1 MGPGAPDARAWRVG
15 VELSSIIRGMDW
27 WMWIAGGLALV
38 VAELATP
45 SGFFIIFF
53 GLSALTVGLLTGL
66 NVVGA
71 AWAQWLL
78 FSALS
83 VAYILVFR
91 RRLESRMRIP
101 PPPNVD
107 SLVGVLAIVQERLLP
122 GVVGKVEV
130 RGSMWS
136 ARNTSSVILD
146 AGQRA
151 RVTAVDGLTL
161 AVIPE

>member
-1 MGPGAPDARAWRVG
+1 MQ
-15 VELSSIIRGMDW
+15 W
-27 WMWIAGGLALV
+27 WLWIAGGLALI
-38 VAELATP
+38 VAELVTP

-53 GLSALTVGLLTGL
+53 GLGALTVGLLAGTQA
-66 NVVGA
+66 VTSV
-71 AWAQWLL
+71 WVQWLL
-78 FSALS
+78 FSVLS
-83 VAYILVFR
+83 VVYLVVFR
-91 RRLESRMRIP
+91 GRLQAKVQIP

-136 ARNTSSVILD
+136 ARNTSNVTLD

-151 RVTAVDGLTL
+151 RVAAVDGLTL
-161 AVIPE
+161 TVVPE

>member
-1 MGPGAPDARAWRVG
+1 M
-15 VELSSIIRGMDW
+15 EW
-27 WMWIAGGLALV
+27 WIWLAGGLALV

-53 GLSALTVGLLTGL
+53 GLGALTVGLLAGIE
-66 NVVGA
+66 VVNTV
-71 AWAQWLL
+71 WLQWLL
-78 FSALS
+78 FSVLS
-83 VAYILVFR
+83 VLYLVVFR
-91 RRLESRMRIP
+91 GRLQAKMQIP

-130 RGSMWS
+130 RGSTWS
-136 ARNTSSVILD
+136 ARNTSETPLD

-151 RVTAVDGLTL
+151 RVAAVDGITLT
-161 AVIPE
+161 VVPE

>member
-1 MGPGAPDARAWRVG
+1 
-15 VELSSIIRGMDW
+15 MDW
-27 WMWIAGGLALV
+27 WLWIAGGLALI

-53 GLSALTVGLLTGL
+53 GLGAMTVGLLAGTQAVTTL
-66 NVVGA
+66 WV
-71 AWAQWLL
+71 QWLL
-78 FSALS
+78 FSVLS
-83 VAYILVFR
+83 VVYLVVFR
-91 RRLESRMRIP
+91 GRLQAKVQIP

-107 SLVGVLAIVQERLLP
+107 SLVGVLAIVHERLLP

-136 ARNTSSVILD
+136 ARNTSNVTLD

-151 RVTAVDGLTL
+151 RVAAVDGLTL
-161 AVIPE
+161 TVVPE

>member
-1 MGPGAPDARAWRVG
+1 
-15 VELSSIIRGMDW
+15 MDW
-27 WMWIAGGLALV
+27 WLWIAGGLALI

-53 GLSALTVGLLTGL
+53 GVGALTVGLLAGIQ
-66 NVVGA
+66 VVTTV
-71 AWAQWLL
+71 WVQWLL
-78 FSALS
+78 FSILS
-83 VAYILVFR
+83 VAYLVVFR
-91 RRLESRMRIP
+91 GRLQAKVQIP

-136 ARNTSSVILD
+136 ARNTSNVTLD

-151 RVTAVDGLTL
+151 RVAAVDGLTL
-161 AVIPE
+161 TVVPE

>member
-1 MGPGAPDARAWRVG
+1 M
-15 VELSSIIRGMDW
+15 EW
-27 WMWIAGGLALV
+27 WLWLAGGLALV

-53 GLSALTVGLLTGL
+53 GLAALTVGLLSGIE
-66 NVVGA
+66 VVTTVWLQG
-71 AWAQWLL
+71 LL
-78 FSALS
+78 FTVLS
-83 VAYILVFR
+83 VLYLVVFR
-91 RRLESRMRIP
+91 GRLQAKMQIP

-107 SLVGVLAIVQERLLP
+107 SLVGVLAIVQERLSP

-136 ARNTSSVILD
+136 ARNTSASTLD

-151 RVTAVDGLTL
+151 RVAAVDGITLT
-161 AVIPE
+161 VVPE